1 MIKPLH
7 PKLAHALGYSRG
19 SQPVVRIPLVVREGP
34 PGGMRVTS
42 TFSQKPGF
50 TAF

>member
-1 MIKPLH
+1 
-7 PKLAHALGYSRG
+7 
-19 SQPVVRIPLVVREGP
+19 VVRVPLVLRESP
-34 PGGMRVTS
+34 PGGMRVPS